1 MTRWDVALKIL
12 GSKVLYRRFMRGLRL
27 VGLLILVVVAI
38 VHNVDLRLLAAIIG
52 AKVGMI

>member
-1 MTRWDVALKIL
+1 MALKIL